1 MGDGGVVSG
10 QEPESMRSSQTDA
23 AEVLRLGQ
31 RRFAIRV
38 GVIWLN
44 VFIVT
49 AALIGIGIVVRE
61 YIHLGTPSLQSLK
74 LLGLILGSLVGME
87 ALLLGAL
94 ALATIRSQRLRQ
106 HRPAGDHFWTAVMY
120 RLKHWS
126 ATLSSP
132 VLVAIL
138 AVTAVLVIA
147 SVVAR
152 LHVDWPADPWE
163 PTSSALELWLLTAAA
178 ALLAGATARAA
189 FRRWAPRYAR
199 APREPDQPPED
210 IRAEP
215 HTGPV
220 EVTVEPYRDNTRTYT
235 LRLEPHY
242 DPGIQTVQM
251 MTS

>member
-1 MGDGGVVSG
+1 
-10 QEPESMRSSQTDA
+10 MRSSQTDVA
-23 AEVLRLGQ
+23 GVLRRGQ
-31 RRFAIRV
+31 RRFAIRI

-49 AALIGIGIVVRE
+49 TAPVGIGIVVRG
-61 YIHLGTPSLQSLK
+61 YIHSGTPSWQSLK

-106 HRPAGDHFWTAVMY
+106 HRPARDHLSTAVMY

-132 VLVAIL
+132 ASVAIL

-152 LHVDWPADPWE
+152 QYVDWPADPWE
-163 PTSSALELWLLTAAA
+163 PTSSAQELWVITAAA
-178 ALLAGATARAA
+178 ALLAGALARAA
-189 FRRWAPRYAR
+189 FRRWAPRQER
-199 APREPDQPPED
+199 ASRELDQSPED

-215 HTGPV
+215 HTRPV
-220 EVTVEPYRDNTRTYT
+220 EVTIEPYPDNTRTYT
-235 LRLEPHY
+235 VRLEPHY